1 MSQSSGYMASRLDW
15 WSVGLYALFVL
26 LGWMSIYSAV
36 YNPEAPLGIFDA
48 ALYTSNAGK
57 QLIWIGASMVLIMF
71 IFALDFRFFESFAPV
86 IYGFFLLLLILV
98 PFLGVTINGS
108 HSWFKIGTATIQPAE
123 FAKTAT
129 ALLLAKYLN
138 DPQVSL
144 SRFRDQW
151 KAALIIGVPILLIIA
166 SNETGSALVYVSF
179 IILLYREGLPGEY
192 PGLLLGG
199 IFLFVSALI
208 LKPLTIFILL
218 VVMAGILVLLM
229 PIYLQ
234 RMYQTY
240 VKMALGIS
248 VIMSLAMLV
257 EWVVN
262 NVLKEHQRNRIKVLL
277 DPDFDPRGL
286 GYQVTQSKIAIG
298 SGGFWGKGYLG
309 GTQTKFDF
317 VPEQSTDFIF
327 CTIGEEFGFIGV
339 AGIIILFMVFLWR
352 LMYLADQQRSRFAR
366 AYGFGVVGILFFHF
380 LVNIGMTIGLMPIMG
395 IPLPFFSYGGSS
407 LWSFTILLFI
417 FLKLDSHR
425 SDMLSR

>member
-1 MSQSSGYMASRLDW
+1 MSQESNQIGKLDW
-15 WSVGLYALFVL
+15 ISVGLYALFVL

-36 YNPEAPLGIFDA
+36 YNPEAPLWIFDEA
-48 ALYTSNAGK
+48 FYTSNAGR
-57 QLIWIGASMVLIMF
+57 QLIWIGTSLVLIML
-71 IFALDFRFFESFAPV
+71 IFALDFRFFESFAV
-86 IYGFFLLLLILV
+86 FIYAAFILALIAV

-108 HSWFKIGTATIQPAE
+108 HSWFKLGGITIQPAE

-138 DPQVSL
+138 DPQVNL
-144 SRFRDQW
+144 TKWMNQW
-151 KAALIIGVPILLIIA
+151 RSALIIALPMVLIIG
-166 SNETGSALVYVSF
+166 SNETGSALVFASF

-192 PGLLLGG
+192 PGLLIAL
-199 IFLFVSALI
+199 IVLFVSSL
-208 LKPLTIFILL
+208 LLSPLTIFISLL
-218 VVMAGILVLLM
+218 VLASLFVIIL
-229 PIYLQ
+229 PIYQ
-234 RMYQTY
+234 RRLPQTY
-240 VKMALGIS
+240 IRIAG
-248 VIMSLAMLV
+248 VIAIVMSLSTIV
-257 EWVVN
+257 DWVVN
-262 NVLKEHQRNRIKVLL
+262 HILKEHQRNRIKVLL
-277 DPDFDPRGL
+277 DPSFDTRGL

-327 CTIGEEFGFIGV
+327 CTIGEEFGFVGV
-339 AGIIILFMVFLWR
+339 MSVIVLFLYFLWR
-352 LMYLADQQRSRFAR
+352 LLYLADQQRSRFAR

-417 FLKLDSHR
+417 FLKLDAHR

>member
-1 MSQSSGYMASRLDW
+1 MSQESNQIGKLDW
-15 WSVGLYALFVL
+15 ITVGLYALFVL

-36 YNPEAPLGIFDA
+36 YNPDAPLWIFDEA
-48 ALYTSNAGK
+48 FYTGNAGR
-57 QLIWIGASMVLIMF
+57 QLIWIGTSMVLIIL
-71 IFALDFRFFESFAPV
+71 IFALDFRFFESFAV
-86 IYGFFLLLLILV
+86 FIYAAFILALIAV
-98 PFLGVTINGS
+98 PFLGVTVNGS
-108 HSWFKIGTATIQPAE
+108 HSWFKLGGITIQPAE
-123 FAKTAT
+123 FSKTAT

-138 DPQVSL
+138 DPQVNL
-144 SRFRDQW
+144 SKWMSQW
-151 KAALIIGVPILLIIA
+151 RSAAIIALPMLLIIG
-166 SNETGSALVYVSF
+166 SNETGSALVFASF

-192 PGLLLGG
+192 PGLLIAL
-199 IFLFVSALI
+199 IALFVSSL
-208 LKPLTIFILL
+208 LLSPLTIFICL
-218 VVMAGILVLLM
+218 VGLASLFVIIL
-229 PIYLQ
+229 PIYQQ
-234 RMYQTY
+234 RLPQTY
-240 VKMALGIS
+240 IRIAGVIAL
-248 VIMSLAMLV
+248 VMSLSTLV
-257 EWVVN
+257 DWVVN
-262 NVLKEHQRNRIKVLL
+262 HVLKEHQRNRIKVLL
-277 DPDFDPRGL
+277 DPSFDTRGL

-327 CTIGEEFGFIGV
+327 CTIGEEFGFVGV
-339 AGIIILFMVFLWR
+339 MVVIVLFLFFLWR
-352 LMYLADQQRSRFAR
+352 LLYLADQQRSRFAR

>member
-1 MSQSSGYMASRLDW
+1 MSQESNQIGKLDW
-15 WSVGLYALFVL
+15 ITVGLYALFVL

-36 YNPEAPLGIFDA
+36 YNPEAPLWIFDEA
-48 ALYTSNAGK
+48 FYTSNAGR
-57 QLIWIGASMVLIMF
+57 QLIWIGTSLVLIML
-71 IFALDFRFFESFAPV
+71 IFALDFRFFESFAV
-86 IYGFFLLLLILV
+86 FIYAAFMLALIAV

-108 HSWFKIGTATIQPAE
+108 HSWFKLGGITIQPAE

-138 DPQVSL
+138 DPQVNL
-144 SRFRDQW
+144 TKWMNQW
-151 KAALIIGVPILLIIA
+151 RSALIIALPMLLIIG
-166 SNETGSALVYVSF
+166 SNETGSALVFASF

-192 PGLLLGG
+192 PGLLIAL
-199 IFLFVSALI
+199 IALFVSSL
-208 LKPLTIFILL
+208 LLSPLTIFICLL
-218 VVMAGILVLLM
+218 VLASLFVIIL
-229 PIYLQ
+229 PIYQ
-234 RMYQTY
+234 RRLPQTY
-240 VKMALGIS
+240 VRIAGAIAIIMA
-248 VIMSLAMLV
+248 MSTLV
-257 EWVVN
+257 DWVVN
-262 NVLKEHQRNRIKVLL
+262 HVLKEHQRNRIKVLL
-277 DPDFDPRGL
+277 DPSFDTRGL

-327 CTIGEEFGFIGV
+327 CTIGEEFGFVGV
-339 AGIIILFMVFLWR
+339 MAVIILFLFFLWR
-352 LMYLADQQRSRFAR
+352 LLYLADQQRSRFAR

-417 FLKLDSHR
+417 FLKLDAHR

>member
-1 MSQSSGYMASRLDW
+1 
-15 WSVGLYALFVL
+15 
-26 LGWMSIYSAV
+26 
-36 YNPEAPLGIFDA
+36 
-48 ALYTSNAGK
+48 
-57 QLIWIGASMVLIMF
+57 
-71 IFALDFRFFESFAPV
+71 
-86 IYGFFLLLLILV
+86 
-98 PFLGVTINGS
+98 
-108 HSWFKIGTATIQPAE
+108 
-123 FAKTAT
+123 
-129 ALLLAKYLN
+129 
-138 DPQVSL
+138 
-144 SRFRDQW
+144 
-151 KAALIIGVPILLIIA
+151 
-166 SNETGSALVYVSF
+166 
-179 IILLYREGLPGEY
+179 LYREGLPGEY

-208 LKPLTIFILL
+208 LKPLTIFI
-218 VVMAGILVLLM
+218 VLLILAGLLILAM

-240 VKMALGIS
+240 VKAALGIT
-248 VIMSLAMLV
+248 VVMTLALLV

-339 AGIIILFMVFLWR
+339 AGIIILFLVFLWR
-352 LMYLADQQRSRFAR
+352 LMYLADLQRSRFAR
-366 AYGFGVVGILFFHF
+366 AYGYGVVGVLFFHF

>member
-26 LGWMSIYSAV
+26 MGWMSIYSAV

-48 ALYTSNAGK
+48 AFYTSNAGK
-57 QLIWIGASMVLIMF
+57 QLIWIGTSFVLIMF
-71 IFALDFRFFESFAPV
+71 IFALDFRFFESFAPM
-86 IYGFFLLLLILV
+86 IYGLFIVLLILV

-108 HSWFKIGTATIQPAE
+108 HSWFKIGTVTIQPAE

-144 SRFRDQW
+144 IRFRDQW
-151 KAALIIGVPILLIIA
+151 KAALIMGVPILLIIG
-166 SNETGSALVYVSF
+166 SNETGSALVFVSF
-179 IILLYREGLPGEY
+179 VILLYREGLPGEY

-218 VVMAGILVLLM
+218 LIMAGMLVLLM

-240 VKMALGIS
+240 VKIALGIS

-352 LMYLADQQRSRFAR
+352 LMYLADLQRSRFAR

>member
-1 MSQSSGYMASRLDW
+1 MSQSSGYKASRLDW
-15 WSVGLYALFVL
+15 WSVGLYSLFVL
-26 LGWMSIYSAV
+26 LGWMSINSAV
-36 YNPEAPLGIFDA
+36 YNPEAPLSLFDA
-48 ALYTSNAGK
+48 AYYTSNAGK
-57 QLIWIGASMVLIMF
+57 QLIWIGSSFVLIMF
-71 IFALDFRFFESFAPV
+71 IFALDFRFFESFAPM
-86 IYGFFLLLLILV
+86 IYGLFIVLLVLV

-108 HSWFKIGTATIQPAE
+108 HSWFKIGTVTIQPAE

-144 SRFRDQW
+144 TRFRDQW
-151 KAALIIGVPILLIIA
+151 KAALIIALPILLIIG
-166 SNETGSALVYVSF
+166 SNETGSALVFVSF

-208 LKPLTIFILL
+208 LEPLTIFILL
-218 VVMAGILVLLM
+218 VVMAGMLVLLM

-240 VKMALGIS
+240 VKVALGIS
-248 VIMSLAMLV
+248 VVMSLAMLV

-339 AGIIILFMVFLWR
+339 AGIIVLFMVFLWR
-352 LMYLADQQRSRFAR
+352 LMYLADLQRSRFAR
-366 AYGFGVVGILFFHF
+366 AYGYGVVGVLFFHF

>member
-1 MSQSSGYMASRLDW
+1 MSQESNQIGKLDW
-15 WSVGLYALFVL
+15 ISVGLYALFVL

-36 YNPEAPLGIFDA
+36 YNPEAPLWIFDEA
-48 ALYTSNAGK
+48 FYTSNAGR
-57 QLIWIGASMVLIMF
+57 QLIWIGTSLVLIMF
-71 IFALDFRFFESFAPV
+71 IFALDFRFFESFAV
-86 IYGFFLLLLILV
+86 FIYVAFMLALIAV

-108 HSWFKIGTATIQPAE
+108 HSWFKLGGITIQPAE

-138 DPQVSL
+138 DPQVNL
-144 SRFRDQW
+144 TKWTNQW
-151 KAALIIGVPILLIIA
+151 RSALIIALPMLLIIG
-166 SNETGSALVYVSF
+166 SNETGSALVFASF

-192 PGLLLGG
+192 PGLLIAL
-199 IFLFVSALI
+199 IALFVSSL
-208 LKPLTIFILL
+208 LLSPLTIFICLL
-218 VVMAGILVLLM
+218 VMASLFVIIL
-229 PIYLQ
+229 PIYQ
-234 RMYQTY
+234 RRLPQTY
-240 VKMALGIS
+240 VRIAGAIAIIMALSTI
-248 VIMSLAMLV
+248 VD
-257 EWVVN
+257 WVVN
-262 NVLKEHQRNRIKVLL
+262 HVLKEHQRNRIKVLL
-277 DPDFDPRGL
+277 DPSFDTRGL

-327 CTIGEEFGFIGV
+327 CTIGEEFGFVGV
-339 AGIIILFMVFLWR
+339 MAVIVLFLFFLWR
-352 LMYLADQQRSRFAR
+352 LLYLADQQRSRFAR

-417 FLKLDSHR
+417 FLKLDAHR

>member
-1 MSQSSGYMASRLDW
+1 MSQESNQIGKLDW
-15 WSVGLYALFVL
+15 ISVGLYALFVL

-36 YNPEAPLGIFDA
+36 YNPEAPLWIFDEA
-48 ALYTSNAGK
+48 FYTSNAGR
-57 QLIWIGASMVLIMF
+57 QLIWIGTSLVLIMF
-71 IFALDFRFFESFAPV
+71 IFALDFRFFESFAV
-86 IYGFFLLLLILV
+86 FIYVAFMLALIAV

-108 HSWFKIGTATIQPAE
+108 HSWFKLGGITIQPAE

-138 DPQVSL
+138 DPQVNL
-144 SRFRDQW
+144 TKWMNQW
-151 KAALIIGVPILLIIA
+151 RSALIIALPMLLIIG
-166 SNETGSALVYVSF
+166 SNETGSALVFASF

-192 PGLLLGG
+192 PGLLIAL
-199 IFLFVSALI
+199 IVLFVSSL
-208 LKPLTIFILL
+208 LLSPLTIFICLL
-218 VVMAGILVLLM
+218 VMASLFVIIL
-229 PIYLQ
+229 PIYQ
-234 RMYQTY
+234 RRLPQTY
-240 VKMALGIS
+240 VRIAGAIAIIMALSTI
-248 VIMSLAMLV
+248 VD
-257 EWVVN
+257 WVVN
-262 NVLKEHQRNRIKVLL
+262 HVLKEHQRNRIKVYL
-277 DPDFDPRGL
+277 DPSFDTRGL

-327 CTIGEEFGFIGV
+327 CTIGEEFGFVGV
-339 AGIIILFMVFLWR
+339 MAVILLFLFFLWR
-352 LMYLADQQRSRFAR
+352 LLYLADQQRSRFAR

-417 FLKLDSHR
+417 FLKLDAHR

>member
-1 MSQSSGYMASRLDW
+1 MSQESNQIGKLDW
-15 WSVGLYALFVL
+15 ISVGLYALFVL

-36 YNPEAPLGIFDA
+36 YNPESPLWIFDEA
-48 ALYTSNAGK
+48 FYTSNAGR
-57 QLIWIGASMVLIMF
+57 QLIWIGTSLVLIMF
-71 IFALDFRFFESFAPV
+71 IFALDFRFFESFAV
-86 IYGFFLLLLILV
+86 FIYGAFMLALIAV

-108 HSWFKIGTATIQPAE
+108 HSWFKLGGITIQPAE

-129 ALLLAKYLN
+129 ALFLAKYLN
-138 DPQVSL
+138 DPQVNL
-144 SRFRDQW
+144 TKWMNQW
-151 KAALIIGVPILLIIA
+151 RSALIIALPMLLIIG
-166 SNETGSALVYVSF
+166 SNETGSALVFASF

-192 PGLLLGG
+192 PGLLIAL
-199 IFLFVSALI
+199 IVLFVSSL
-208 LKPLTIFILL
+208 LLSPLTIFICLL
-218 VVMAGILVLLM
+218 VMASLFVIIL
-229 PIYLQ
+229 PIYQ
-234 RMYQTY
+234 RRLPQTY
-240 VKMALGIS
+240 VRIAGAIAIIMALSTI
-248 VIMSLAMLV
+248 VD
-257 EWVVN
+257 WVVN
-262 NVLKEHQRNRIKVLL
+262 HVLKEHQRNRIKVLL
-277 DPDFDPRGL
+277 DPSFDTRGL

-327 CTIGEEFGFIGV
+327 CTIGEEFGFVGV
-339 AGIIILFMVFLWR
+339 MAVIVLFLFFLWR
-352 LMYLADQQRSRFAR
+352 LLYLADQQRSRFAR

-417 FLKLDSHR
+417 FLKLDAHR

>member
-1 MSQSSGYMASRLDW
+1 MSQESNQIGKLDW
-15 WSVGLYALFVL
+15 ISVGLYALFVL

-36 YNPEAPLGIFDA
+36 YNPESPLWIFDEA
-48 ALYTSNAGK
+48 FYTSNAGR
-57 QLIWIGASMVLIMF
+57 QLIWIGTSLVLIMF
-71 IFALDFRFFESFAPV
+71 IFALDFRFFESFAV
-86 IYGFFLLLLILV
+86 FIYGAFMLALIAV

-108 HSWFKIGTATIQPAE
+108 HSWFKLGGITIQPAE

-138 DPQVSL
+138 DPQVNL
-144 SRFRDQW
+144 TKWMNQW
-151 KAALIIGVPILLIIA
+151 RSALIIALPMLLIIG
-166 SNETGSALVYVSF
+166 SNETGSALVFASF

-192 PGLLLGG
+192 PGLLIAL
-199 IFLFVSALI
+199 IVLFVSSL
-208 LKPLTIFILL
+208 LLSPLTIFICLL
-218 VVMAGILVLLM
+218 VMASLFVIIL
-229 PIYLQ
+229 PIYQ
-234 RMYQTY
+234 RRLPQTY
-240 VKMALGIS
+240 VRIAGAIAIIMALSTI
-248 VIMSLAMLV
+248 VD
-257 EWVVN
+257 WVVN
-262 NVLKEHQRNRIKVLL
+262 HVLKEHQRNRIKVLL
-277 DPDFDPRGL
+277 DPSFDTRGL

-327 CTIGEEFGFIGV
+327 CTIGEEFGFVGV
-339 AGIIILFMVFLWR
+339 MAVIVLFLFFLWR
-352 LMYLADQQRSRFAR
+352 LLYLADQQRSRFAR

-417 FLKLDSHR
+417 FLKLDAHR

>member
-1 MSQSSGYMASRLDW
+1 MSQESNQIGKLDW
-15 WSVGLYALFVL
+15 ITVGLYALFVL

-36 YNPEAPLGIFDA
+36 YNPEAPLGILDEAF
-48 ALYTSNAGK
+48 YTSNAGR
-57 QLIWIGASMVLIMF
+57 QLIWIGTSLVLIML
-71 IFALDFRFFESFAPV
+71 IFALDFRFFESFAV
-86 IYGFFLLLLILV
+86 FIYAAFMLALIAV

-108 HSWFKIGTATIQPAE
+108 HSWFKLGGITIQPAE
-123 FAKTAT
+123 FSKTAT

-138 DPQVSL
+138 DPQINLTKWMS
-144 SRFRDQW
+144 QW
-151 KAALIIGVPILLIIA
+151 RSALIIALPMLLIIG
-166 SNETGSALVYVSF
+166 SNETGSALVFASF

-192 PGLLLGG
+192 PGLLIAL
-199 IFLFVSALI
+199 IALFVSSL
-208 LKPLTIFILL
+208 LLSPLTILICLLGIASLFVIIL
-218 VVMAGILVLLM
+218 
-229 PIYLQ
+229 PIYQ
-234 RMYQTY
+234 RRLPQTY
-240 VKMALGIS
+240 VRIAGAIAIIMALSTI
-248 VIMSLAMLV
+248 VD
-257 EWVVN
+257 WVVN
-262 NVLKEHQRNRIKVLL
+262 HVLKEHQRNRIKVLL
-277 DPDFDPRGL
+277 DPSFDTRGL

-327 CTIGEEFGFIGV
+327 CTIGEEFGFVGV
-339 AGIIILFMVFLWR
+339 MAVIVLFLFFLWR
-352 LMYLADQQRSRFAR
+352 LLYLADQQRSRFAR

-417 FLKLDSHR
+417 FLKLDAHR

>member
-1 MSQSSGYMASRLDW
+1 MSQESNQIGKLDW
-15 WSVGLYALFVL
+15 ISVGLYALFVL

-36 YNPEAPLGIFDA
+36 YDPEAPLWIFDEA
-48 ALYTSNAGK
+48 FYTSNAGR
-57 QLIWIGASMVLIMF
+57 QLIWIGTSLVLIML
-71 IFALDFRFFESFAPV
+71 IFALDFRFFESFAV
-86 IYGFFLLLLILV
+86 FIYAAFILALIAV

-108 HSWFKIGTATIQPAE
+108 HSWFKLGGITIQPAE

-138 DPQVSL
+138 DPQVNL
-144 SRFRDQW
+144 TKWMNQW
-151 KAALIIGVPILLIIA
+151 RSALIIALPMVLIIG
-166 SNETGSALVYVSF
+166 SNETGSALVFASF

-192 PGLLLGG
+192 PGLLIAL
-199 IFLFVSALI
+199 IVLFVSSL
-208 LKPLTIFILL
+208 LLSPLTIFISLL
-218 VVMAGILVLLM
+218 VLASLFVIIL
-229 PIYLQ
+229 PIYQ
-234 RMYQTY
+234 RRLPQTY
-240 VKMALGIS
+240 IRIAG
-248 VIMSLAMLV
+248 VIAIVMSLSTIV
-257 EWVVN
+257 DWVVN
-262 NVLKEHQRNRIKVLL
+262 HILKEHQRNRIKVLL
-277 DPDFDPRGL
+277 DPSFDTRGL

-327 CTIGEEFGFIGV
+327 CTIGEEFGFVGV
-339 AGIIILFMVFLWR
+339 MSVIVLFLYFLWR
-352 LMYLADQQRSRFAR
+352 LLYLADQQRSRFAR

-417 FLKLDSHR
+417 FLKLDAHR

>member
-1 MSQSSGYMASRLDW
+1 MSQESNQIGKLDW
-15 WSVGLYALFVL
+15 ITVGLYALFVL

-36 YNPEAPLGIFDA
+36 YNPEAPLWIFDEA
-48 ALYTSNAGK
+48 FYTSNAGR
-57 QLIWIGASMVLIMF
+57 QLIWIGTSLVLIML
-71 IFALDFRFFESFAPV
+71 IFALDFRFFESFAV
-86 IYGFFLLLLILV
+86 FIYAAFMLALIAV

-108 HSWFKIGTATIQPAE
+108 HSWFKLGGITIQPAE

-138 DPQVSL
+138 DPQVNL
-144 SRFRDQW
+144 TKWMNQW
-151 KAALIIGVPILLIIA
+151 RSALIIALPMLLIIG
-166 SNETGSALVYVSF
+166 SNETGSALVFVSF

-192 PGLLLGG
+192 PGLLIAL
-199 IFLFVSALI
+199 IALFVSSL
-208 LKPLTIFILL
+208 LLSPLTIFICLL
-218 VVMAGILVLLM
+218 GMASLFVIILPIYQRRLPQTYIRIAGAIAIVMA
-229 PIYLQ
+229 
-234 RMYQTY
+234 
-240 VKMALGIS
+240 
-248 VIMSLAMLV
+248 MSTIV
-257 EWVVN
+257 DWVVN
-262 NVLKEHQRNRIKVLL
+262 HVLKEHQRNRIKVLL
-277 DPDFDPRGL
+277 DPSFDTRGL

-327 CTIGEEFGFIGV
+327 CTIGEEFGFVGV
-339 AGIIILFMVFLWR
+339 MAVILLFLFFLWR
-352 LMYLADQQRSRFAR
+352 LLYLADQQRSRFAR

-425 SDMLSR
+425 SEMLSR

>member
-1 MSQSSGYMASRLDW
+1 MSQESNQIGKLDW
-15 WSVGLYALFVL
+15 ITVGLYALFVL

-36 YNPEAPLGIFDA
+36 YNPEAPLWIFDETF
-48 ALYTSNAGK
+48 YTSNAGR
-57 QLIWIGASMVLIMF
+57 QLIWIGTSLVLIMF
-71 IFALDFRFFESFAPV
+71 IFALDFRFFESFAV
-86 IYGFFLLLLILV
+86 FIYVAFMLALIAV

-108 HSWFKIGTATIQPAE
+108 HSWFKLGGITIQPAE

-138 DPQVSL
+138 DPQVNL
-144 SRFRDQW
+144 TKWTNQW
-151 KAALIIGVPILLIIA
+151 RSALIIALPMLLIIG
-166 SNETGSALVYVSF
+166 SNETGSALVFASF

-192 PGLLLGG
+192 PGLLIAL
-199 IFLFVSALI
+199 IVLFVSSL
-208 LKPLTIFILL
+208 LLSPLTIFICLL
-218 VVMAGILVLLM
+218 VMASLFVIIL
-229 PIYLQ
+229 PIYQ
-234 RMYQTY
+234 RRLPQTY
-240 VKMALGIS
+240 VRIAGAIAIIMALSTI
-248 VIMSLAMLV
+248 VD
-257 EWVVN
+257 WVVN
-262 NVLKEHQRNRIKVLL
+262 HVLKEHQRNRIKVLL
-277 DPDFDPRGL
+277 DPSFDTRGL

-327 CTIGEEFGFIGV
+327 CTIGEEFGFVGV
-339 AGIIILFMVFLWR
+339 MAVIVLFLFFLWR
-352 LMYLADQQRSRFAR
+352 LLYLADQQRSRFAR

-417 FLKLDSHR
+417 FLKLDAHR

>member
-1 MSQSSGYMASRLDW
+1 MSQESNQIGKLDW
-15 WSVGLYALFVL
+15 ITVGLYALFVL
-26 LGWMSIYSAV
+26 LGWLSIYSAV
-36 YNPEAPLGIFDA
+36 YNPEAPLWIFDEA
-48 ALYTSNAGK
+48 FYTSNAGR
-57 QLIWIGASMVLIMF
+57 QLIWIGTSLVLIML
-71 IFALDFRFFESFAPV
+71 IFALDFRFFESFAV
-86 IYGFFLLLLILV
+86 FIYAAFMLALIAV

-108 HSWFKIGTATIQPAE
+108 HSWFKLGGVTIQPAE

-138 DPQVSL
+138 DPQVNL
-144 SRFRDQW
+144 SKWMNQW
-151 KAALIIGVPILLIIA
+151 RSALIIALPMLLIIG
-166 SNETGSALVYVSF
+166 SNETGSALVFASF

-192 PGLLLGG
+192 PGLLIAL
-199 IFLFVSALI
+199 IALFVSSL
-208 LKPLTIFILL
+208 LLSPLTIFICLL
-218 VVMAGILVLLM
+218 VMASLFVIIL
-229 PIYLQ
+229 PIYQ
-234 RMYQTY
+234 RRLPQTY
-240 VKMALGIS
+240 VRIAGAIAI
-248 VIMSLAMLV
+248 IMSLSTV
-257 EWVVN
+257 VDWVVN
-262 NVLKEHQRNRIKVLL
+262 HVLKEHQRNRIKVLL
-277 DPDFDPRGL
+277 DPSFDTRGL

-327 CTIGEEFGFIGV
+327 CTIGEEFGFVGV
-339 AGIIILFMVFLWR
+339 LAVIVLFLFFLWR
-352 LMYLADQQRSRFAR
+352 LLYLADQQRSRFAR

-417 FLKLDSHR
+417 FLKLDAHR

>member
-1 MSQSSGYMASRLDW
+1 MASRLDW

-26 LGWMSIYSAV
+26 MGWMSIYSAV
-36 YNPEAPLGIFDA
+36 YNPEAPLGLFDA
-48 ALYTSNAGK
+48 AFYTSNAGK
-57 QLIWIGASMVLIMF
+57 QLIWIGTSLVLIMF

-86 IYGFFLLLLILV
+86 IYGLFIFLLILV

-108 HSWFKIGTATIQPAE
+108 HSWFKIGTVTIQPAE

-144 SRFRDQW
+144 TRLRNQW
-151 KAALIIGVPILLIIA
+151 KAALIMFVPILLIVG
-166 SNETGSALVYVSF
+166 SNETGSALVFVSF

-218 VVMAGILVLLM
+218 VILAGMLVLLM

-240 VKMALGIS
+240 VKIALGIS
-248 VIMSLAMLV
+248 VVMSLAMLV

-352 LMYLADQQRSRFAR
+352 LMYLADLQRSRFAR

>member
-1 MSQSSGYMASRLDW
+1 MSQESNQIGKLDW
-15 WSVGLYALFVL
+15 ITVGLYALFVL

-36 YNPEAPLGIFDA
+36 YNPEAPLWIFDEA
-48 ALYTSNAGK
+48 FYTSNAGR
-57 QLIWIGASMVLIMF
+57 QLIWIGTSLVLIMF
-71 IFALDFRFFESFAPV
+71 IFALDFRFFESFAV
-86 IYGFFLLLLILV
+86 FIYVAFMLALIAV

-108 HSWFKIGTATIQPAE
+108 HSWFKLGGITIQPAE

-129 ALLLAKYLN
+129 ALLLAKYLI
-138 DPQVSL
+138 DPQVNL
-144 SRFRDQW
+144 TKWTNQW
-151 KAALIIGVPILLIIA
+151 RSALIIALPMLLIIG
-166 SNETGSALVYVSF
+166 SNETGSALVFASF

-192 PGLLLGG
+192 PGLLIAL
-199 IFLFVSALI
+199 IVLFVSSL
-208 LKPLTIFILL
+208 LLSPLTIFICLL
-218 VVMAGILVLLM
+218 VMASLFVIIL
-229 PIYLQ
+229 PIYQ
-234 RMYQTY
+234 RRLPQTY
-240 VKMALGIS
+240 VRIAGAIAIIMALSTI
-248 VIMSLAMLV
+248 VD
-257 EWVVN
+257 WVVN
-262 NVLKEHQRNRIKVLL
+262 HVLKEHQRNRIKVLL
-277 DPDFDPRGL
+277 DPSFDTRGL

-327 CTIGEEFGFIGV
+327 CTIGEEFGFVGV
-339 AGIIILFMVFLWR
+339 MAVIVLFLFFLWR
-352 LMYLADQQRSRFAR
+352 LLYLADQQRSRFAR

-417 FLKLDSHR
+417 FLKLDAHR

>member
-1 MSQSSGYMASRLDW
+1 MKNGKLDW
-15 WSVGLYALFVL
+15 LAVSLYFLFVVM
-26 LGWMSIYSAV
+26 GWMNIYSAV
-36 YNPEAPLGIFDA
+36 YNPEAPLWIFDP
-48 ALYTSNAGK
+48 LFYETNAGK
-57 QLIWIGASMVLIMF
+57 QLIWLGTSMVLIIF
-71 IFALDFRFFESFAPV
+71 ILAIDFRFFESFAPL
-86 IYGFFLLLLILV
+86 IYGAFILLLIAV

-108 HSWFKIGTATIQPAE
+108 HSWFKIGGITIQPAE

-138 DPQVSL
+138 DPQVNLTKFKFQYTS
-144 SRFRDQW
+144 
-151 KAALIIGVPILLIIA
+151 AGIIALPMVLIIA
-166 SNETGSALVYVSF
+166 SNETGSALVFASF
-179 IILLYREGLPGEY
+179 LILLYREGLPGRY
-192 PGLLLGG
+192 PGLLLSV
-199 IFLFVSALI
+199 ITILVLALMV
-208 LKPLTIFILL
+208 KPLNIFIVLL
-218 VVMAGILVLLM
+218 VVAIIIALSL

-240 VKMALGIS
+240 LK
-248 VIMSLAMLV
+248 LAMGIACIMAITSTVDFL
-257 EWVVN
+257 VN

-277 DPDFDPRGL
+277 DPEFDPRGL
-286 GYQVTQSKIAIG
+286 GYQLTQSKIAIG
-298 SGGFWGKGYLG
+298 SGGFFGKGYLQ

-327 CTIGEEFGFIGV
+327 CTIGEEQGFFGVMVVIG
-339 AGIIILFMVFLWR
+339 LFVLFLWR

-366 AYGFGVVGILFFHF
+366 AYGYGVVGIIFFHF

-417 FLKLDSHR
+417 FLKLDAHR

>member
-1 MSQSSGYMASRLDW
+1 MSQESNQIGKLDW
-15 WSVGLYALFVL
+15 ISVGLYALFVL
-26 LGWMSIYSAV
+26 LGWLSIYSAV
-36 YNPEAPLGIFDA
+36 YNPEAPLWIFDEA
-48 ALYTSNAGK
+48 FYTSNAGR
-57 QLIWIGASMVLIMF
+57 QLIWIGTSLVLIML
-71 IFALDFRFFESFAPV
+71 IFALDFRFFESFAV
-86 IYGFFLLLLILV
+86 FIYAAFMLALIAV

-108 HSWFKIGTATIQPAE
+108 HSWFKLGGVTIQPAE

-138 DPQVSL
+138 DPQVNL
-144 SRFRDQW
+144 SKWMSQW
-151 KAALIIGVPILLIIA
+151 RSALIIALPMLLIIG
-166 SNETGSALVYVSF
+166 SNETGSALVFASF

-192 PGLLLGG
+192 PGLLIAL
-199 IFLFVSALI
+199 IALFVSSL
-208 LKPLTIFILL
+208 LLSPLAIFICL
-218 VVMAGILVLLM
+218 VGLASLFVIILPIYQRRLPQTYIRMAG
-229 PIYLQ
+229 
-234 RMYQTY
+234 
-240 VKMALGIS
+240 
-248 VIMSLAMLV
+248 VIAIVMSLSTLV
-257 EWVVN
+257 DWVVN
-262 NVLKEHQRNRIKVLL
+262 HVLKEHQRNRIKVLL
-277 DPDFDPRGL
+277 DPSFDTRGL

-327 CTIGEEFGFIGV
+327 CTIGEEFGFVGV
-339 AGIIILFMVFLWR
+339 MAVILLFLFFLWR
-352 LMYLADQQRSRFAR
+352 LLYLADQQRSRFAR

-417 FLKLDSHR
+417 FLKLDAHR

>member
-1 MSQSSGYMASRLDW
+1 MSQESNQIGKLDW
-15 WSVGLYALFVL
+15 ITVGLYALFVL

-36 YNPEAPLGIFDA
+36 YNPDAPLWIFDEA
-48 ALYTSNAGK
+48 FYTSNAGR
-57 QLIWIGASMVLIMF
+57 QLIWIGTSMVLIIL
-71 IFALDFRFFESFAPV
+71 IFALDFRFFESFAV
-86 IYGFFLLLLILV
+86 FIYAAFMLALIAV
-98 PFLGVTINGS
+98 PFLGVTVNGS
-108 HSWFKIGTATIQPAE
+108 HSWFKLGGITIQPAE
-123 FAKTAT
+123 FSKTAT

-138 DPQVSL
+138 DPQVNL
-144 SRFRDQW
+144 SKWMSQW
-151 KAALIIGVPILLIIA
+151 RSAAIIALPMLLIIG
-166 SNETGSALVYVSF
+166 SNETGSALVFASF

-192 PGLLLGG
+192 PGLLIAL
-199 IFLFVSALI
+199 IALFVSSL
-208 LKPLTIFILL
+208 LLSPLTIFICL
-218 VVMAGILVLLM
+218 VGLASLFVIIL
-229 PIYLQ
+229 PIYQQ
-234 RMYQTY
+234 RLPQTY
-240 VKMALGIS
+240 IRIAGVIAL
-248 VIMSLAMLV
+248 VMSLSTLV
-257 EWVVN
+257 DWVVN
-262 NVLKEHQRNRIKVLL
+262 HVLKEHQRNRIKVLL
-277 DPDFDPRGL
+277 DPSFDTRGL

-327 CTIGEEFGFIGV
+327 CTIGEEFGFAGV
-339 AGIIILFMVFLWR
+339 MVVIVLFLFFLWR
-352 LMYLADQQRSRFAR
+352 LLYLADQQRSRFAR

>member
-1 MSQSSGYMASRLDW
+1 MSQESNQIGKLDW
-15 WSVGLYALFVL
+15 ISVGLYALFVL

-36 YNPEAPLGIFDA
+36 YNPEAPLWIFDEA
-48 ALYTSNAGK
+48 FYTSNAGR
-57 QLIWIGASMVLIMF
+57 QLIWIGTSLVLIML
-71 IFALDFRFFESFAPV
+71 IFALDFRFFESFAV
-86 IYGFFLLLLILV
+86 FIYAAFMLALIAV

-108 HSWFKIGTATIQPAE
+108 HSWFKLGGVTIQPAE

-138 DPQVSL
+138 DPQVNL
-144 SRFRDQW
+144 SKWMNQW
-151 KAALIIGVPILLIIA
+151 RSALIIALPMLLIIG
-166 SNETGSALVYVSF
+166 SNETGSALVFASF

-192 PGLLLGG
+192 PGLLIAL
-199 IFLFVSALI
+199 IALFVSSL
-208 LKPLTIFILL
+208 LLSPLTIFICLL
-218 VVMAGILVLLM
+218 VMTSLFVIIL
-229 PIYLQ
+229 PIYQ
-234 RMYQTY
+234 RRLPQTY
-240 VKMALGIS
+240 VRIAGAIAIIMALS
-248 VIMSLAMLV
+248 TVV
-257 EWVVN
+257 DWVVN
-262 NVLKEHQRNRIKVLL
+262 HVLKEHQRNRIKVLL
-277 DPDFDPRGL
+277 DPSFDTRGL

-327 CTIGEEFGFIGV
+327 CTIGEEFGFVGV
-339 AGIIILFMVFLWR
+339 LAVIVLFLFFLWR
-352 LMYLADQQRSRFAR
+352 LLYLADQQRSRFAR

-417 FLKLDSHR
+417 FLKLDAHR

>member
-1 MSQSSGYMASRLDW
+1 MSQESNQIGKLDW
-15 WSVGLYALFVL
+15 ISVGLYALFVL

-36 YNPEAPLGIFDA
+36 YNPEAPLWIFDEA
-48 ALYTSNAGK
+48 FYTSNAGR
-57 QLIWIGASMVLIMF
+57 QLIWIGTSLVLIML
-71 IFALDFRFFESFAPV
+71 IFALDFRFFESFAV
-86 IYGFFLLLLILV
+86 FIYAAFMLALIAV

-108 HSWFKIGTATIQPAE
+108 HSWFKLGGITIQPAE

-138 DPQVSL
+138 DPQVNL
-144 SRFRDQW
+144 SKWMNQW
-151 KAALIIGVPILLIIA
+151 RSALIIALPMLLIIG
-166 SNETGSALVYVSF
+166 SNETGSALVFASF

-192 PGLLLGG
+192 PGLLIAL
-199 IFLFVSALI
+199 IALFVSSL
-208 LKPLTIFILL
+208 LLSPLTIFICLL
-218 VVMAGILVLLM
+218 VMASLFVIIL
-229 PIYLQ
+229 PIYQ
-234 RMYQTY
+234 RRLPQTY
-240 VKMALGIS
+240 VRIAGAIAI
-248 VIMSLAMLV
+248 IMSLSTV
-257 EWVVN
+257 VDWVVN
-262 NVLKEHQRNRIKVLL
+262 HVLKEHQRNRIKVLL
-277 DPDFDPRGL
+277 DPSFDTRGL

-327 CTIGEEFGFIGV
+327 CTIGEEFGFVGV
-339 AGIIILFMVFLWR
+339 MAVILLFLFFLWR
-352 LMYLADQQRSRFAR
+352 LLYLADQQRSRFAR

-417 FLKLDSHR
+417 FLKLDAHR

>member
-1 MSQSSGYMASRLDW
+1 MSQESNQIGKLDW
-15 WSVGLYALFVL
+15 ISVGLYALFVL

-36 YNPEAPLGIFDA
+36 YNPESPLWIFDEA
-48 ALYTSNAGK
+48 FYTSNAGR
-57 QLIWIGASMVLIMF
+57 QLIWIGTSLVLIMF
-71 IFALDFRFFESFAPV
+71 IFALDFRFFESFAV
-86 IYGFFLLLLILV
+86 FIYGAFMLALIAV

-108 HSWFKIGTATIQPAE
+108 HSWFKLGGITIQPAE

-138 DPQVSL
+138 DPQVNL
-144 SRFRDQW
+144 TKWTNQW
-151 KAALIIGVPILLIIA
+151 RSALIIALPMLLIIG
-166 SNETGSALVYVSF
+166 SNETGSALVFASF

-192 PGLLLGG
+192 PGLLIAL
-199 IFLFVSALI
+199 IVLFVSSL
-208 LKPLTIFILL
+208 LLSPLTIFICLL
-218 VVMAGILVLLM
+218 VMASLFVIIL
-229 PIYLQ
+229 PIYQ
-234 RMYQTY
+234 RRLPQTY
-240 VKMALGIS
+240 VRIAGAIAIIMALSTI
-248 VIMSLAMLV
+248 VD
-257 EWVVN
+257 WVVN
-262 NVLKEHQRNRIKVLL
+262 HVLKEHQRNRIKVLL
-277 DPDFDPRGL
+277 DPSFDTRGL

-339 AGIIILFMVFLWR
+339 MAVIVLFLFFLWR
-352 LMYLADQQRSRFAR
+352 LLYLADQQRSRFAR

-417 FLKLDSHR
+417 FLKLDAHR

>member
-1 MSQSSGYMASRLDW
+1 MSQESNQIGKLDW
-15 WSVGLYALFVL
+15 ITVGLYALFVL

-36 YNPEAPLGIFDA
+36 YNPEAPLWIFDEA
-48 ALYTSNAGK
+48 FYTSNAGR
-57 QLIWIGASMVLIMF
+57 QLIWIGTSLVLIMF
-71 IFALDFRFFESFAPV
+71 IFALDFRFFESFAV
-86 IYGFFLLLLILV
+86 FIYAAFMLALIAV

-108 HSWFKIGTATIQPAE
+108 HSWFKLGGITIQPAE

-138 DPQVSL
+138 DPQVNL
-144 SRFRDQW
+144 TKWTNQW
-151 KAALIIGVPILLIIA
+151 RSALIIALPMLLIIG
-166 SNETGSALVYVSF
+166 SNETGSALVFASF

-192 PGLLLGG
+192 PGLLIAL
-199 IFLFVSALI
+199 IVLFVSSL
-208 LKPLTIFILL
+208 LLSPLTIFICLL
-218 VVMAGILVLLM
+218 VMASLFVIIL
-229 PIYLQ
+229 PIYQ
-234 RMYQTY
+234 RRLPQTY
-240 VKMALGIS
+240 VRIAGAIAIIMALSTI
-248 VIMSLAMLV
+248 VD
-257 EWVVN
+257 WVVN
-262 NVLKEHQRNRIKVLL
+262 HVLKEHQRNRIKVLL
-277 DPDFDPRGL
+277 DPSFDTRGL

-327 CTIGEEFGFIGV
+327 CTIGEEFGFVGV
-339 AGIIILFMVFLWR
+339 MAVIVLFLFFLWR
-352 LMYLADQQRSRFAR
+352 LLYLADQQRSRFAR

-417 FLKLDSHR
+417 FLKLDAHR

>member
-1 MSQSSGYMASRLDW
+1 
-15 WSVGLYALFVL
+15 VL

-36 YNPEAPLGIFDA
+36 YNPEAPLWIFDEA
-48 ALYTSNAGK
+48 FYTSNAGR
-57 QLIWIGASMVLIMF
+57 QLIWIGTSLVLIMF
-71 IFALDFRFFESFAPV
+71 IFALDFRFFESFAV
-86 IYGFFLLLLILV
+86 FIYVAFMLALIAV

-108 HSWFKIGTATIQPAE
+108 HSWFKLGGITIQPAE

-138 DPQVSL
+138 DPQVNL
-144 SRFRDQW
+144 TKWMNQW
-151 KAALIIGVPILLIIA
+151 RSALIIALPMLLIIG
-166 SNETGSALVYVSF
+166 SNETGSALVFASF

-192 PGLLLGG
+192 PGLLIAL
-199 IFLFVSALI
+199 IVLFVSSL
-208 LKPLTIFILL
+208 LLSPLTIFICLL
-218 VVMAGILVLLM
+218 VMASLFVIIL
-229 PIYLQ
+229 PIYQ
-234 RMYQTY
+234 RRLPQTY
-240 VKMALGIS
+240 VRIAGAIAIIMALSTI
-248 VIMSLAMLV
+248 VD
-257 EWVVN
+257 WVVN
-262 NVLKEHQRNRIKVLL
+262 HVLKEHQRNRIKVYL
-277 DPDFDPRGL
+277 DPSFDTRGL

-327 CTIGEEFGFIGV
+327 CTIGEEFGFVGV
-339 AGIIILFMVFLWR
+339 MAVILLFLFFLWR
-352 LMYLADQQRSRFAR
+352 LLYLADQQRSRFAR

-417 FLKLDSHR
+417 FLKLDAHR

>member
-1 MSQSSGYMASRLDW
+1 MSQESNQIGKLDW
-15 WSVGLYALFVL
+15 ISVGLYALFVL

-36 YNPEAPLGIFDA
+36 YNPEAPLWIFDEA
-48 ALYTSNAGK
+48 FYTSNAGR
-57 QLIWIGASMVLIMF
+57 QLIWIGTSLVLIML
-71 IFALDFRFFESFAPV
+71 IFALDFRFFESFAV
-86 IYGFFLLLLILV
+86 FIYAAFMLALIAV

-108 HSWFKIGTATIQPAE
+108 HSWFKLGGVTIQPAE

-138 DPQVSL
+138 DPQVNL
-144 SRFRDQW
+144 SKWMSQW
-151 KAALIIGVPILLIIA
+151 RSALIIALPMLLIIG
-166 SNETGSALVYVSF
+166 SNETGSALVFASF

-192 PGLLLGG
+192 PGLLIAL
-199 IFLFVSALI
+199 IALFVSSL
-208 LKPLTIFILL
+208 LLSPLTIFICLL
-218 VVMAGILVLLM
+218 VMASLFVIIL
-229 PIYLQ
+229 PIYQ
-234 RMYQTY
+234 RRLPQTY
-240 VKMALGIS
+240 VRIAGAIAIIMALS
-248 VIMSLAMLV
+248 TVV
-257 EWVVN
+257 DWVVN
-262 NVLKEHQRNRIKVLL
+262 HVLKEHQRNRIKVLL
-277 DPDFDPRGL
+277 DPSFDTRGL

-327 CTIGEEFGFIGV
+327 CTIGEEFGFVGV
-339 AGIIILFMVFLWR
+339 LAVIVLFLFFLWR
-352 LMYLADQQRSRFAR
+352 LLYLADQQRSRFAR

-417 FLKLDSHR
+417 FLKLDAHR

>member
-1 MSQSSGYMASRLDW
+1 MNGPSGQLTSRIDW
-15 WSVGLYALFVL
+15 ISVGLYALFVL
-26 LGWMSIYSAV
+26 LGWMSVYSAI
-36 YNPEAPLGIFDA
+36 YNPESPLGLTDA
-48 ALYTSNAGK
+48 AFYTSNAGK
-57 QLIWIGASMVLIMF
+57 QLIWIGTSFVLIMF
-71 IFALDFRFFESFAPV
+71 IFALDFRFFESFAIL
-86 IYGFFLLLLILV
+86 IYALFILLLVAV

-108 HSWFKIGTATIQPAE
+108 HSWFKFGTVTIQPAE

-138 DPQVSL
+138 DSQVNL
-144 SRFRDQW
+144 SRFKDQLR
-151 KAALIIGVPILLIIA
+151 AALIVGLPFLLIVG
-166 SNETGSALVYVSF
+166 SNETGSALVFVSF
-179 IILLYREGLPGEY
+179 IMLLYREGLPSEY
-192 PGLLLGG
+192 PGLLLAG
-199 IFLFVSALI
+199 IFLFVSALM
-208 LKPLTIFILL
+208 LNPLTIFLVLL
-218 VVMAGILVLLM
+218 IIAAILVLVM

-234 RMYQTY
+234 RMWQTY
-240 VKMALGIS
+240 VKLAVGIS

-262 NVLKEHQRNRIKVLL
+262 HVLKEHQRNRIKVLL
-277 DPDFDPRGL
+277 DPGFDPRGL

-327 CTIGEEFGFIGV
+327 CTIGEEFGFVGV
-339 AGIIILFMVFLWR
+339 AVVVILFMVFLWR
-352 LMYLADQQRSRFAR
+352 LMYLADLQRSRFAR

-407 LWSFTILLFI
+407 LWSFTILLFV